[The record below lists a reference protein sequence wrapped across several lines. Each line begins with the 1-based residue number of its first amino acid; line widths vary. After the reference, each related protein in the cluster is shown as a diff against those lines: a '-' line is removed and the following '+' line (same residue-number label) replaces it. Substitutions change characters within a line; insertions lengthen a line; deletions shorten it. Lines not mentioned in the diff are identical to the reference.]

1 MKHITSAILVF
12 LYLNLLLAPLLP
24 YLDYALH
31 KEHIIMHHCEN
42 PDSDCDGVCYL
53 KKQVDHHQTN
63 PAFIVQNIF
72 QILFI
77 ETTDKFD
84 LQDFKNSKYFIQ
96 GSENPTKG
104 ILRKLLI
111 PPQD

>member
-53 KKQVDHHQTN
+53 KKQVDHHQTD

-77 ETTDKFD
+77 ELNEDYSNQF
-84 LQDFKNSKYFIQ
+84 FKNTEFYHSDDKDLKKGFIRQ
-96 GSENPTKG
+96 
-104 ILRKLLI
+104 LLI
-111 PPQD
+111 PPRA